1 VRVILEILGIIILSN
16 DDKVRN
22 ESKIKERIWKIRDY
36 IQDLNNIKE
45 GIIHFLVSRKEL
57 DDVTKDLWIS
67 DVKGLYYNT
76 VSAWEMLK
84 SASKGNLNFLDKSKN
99 FLHNARSLLAKVVS
113 EIKFF
118 KEELVLNLI
127 TETENSFENC
137 WSAFYNEFNILT
149 PEIKSTKHIERVIKV
164 SDSEYHLPCSV
175 CGKIS
180 VECKIGY
187 GRFDEHESLVY
198 SGITHSRSLR
208 ENLANKLFKI
218 LKKEDL
224 SEVHSFMKDYLCYEG
239 IDAYC
244 PECDKIYCWEH
255 YNARVEYDDGFY
267 DCTCGECPAG
277 HLRMIDD

>member
-1 VRVILEILGIIILSN
+1 MLS
-16 DDKVRN
+16 DDKLKN
-22 ESKIKERIWKIRDY
+22 KDKIKERIWKIRDY
-36 IQDLNNIKE
+36 IQELENVKE
-45 GIIHFLVSRKEL
+45 GIIHFLLSREKL

-76 VSAWEMLK
+76 ISAWEMLN
-84 SASKGNLNFLDKSKN
+84 SSSKGNLKYLDKSKN
-99 FLHNARSLLAKVVS
+99 FLHNARSLLAKIVS
-113 EIKFF
+113 EMKFF
-118 KEELVLNLI
+118 KEELVMNLI
-127 TETENSFENC
+127 KEIENSFEKC
-137 WSAFYNEFNILT
+137 WKAFYNEFDILT
-149 PEIKSTKHIERVIKV
+149 PEIETDKHIERVIRV

-198 SGITHSRSLR
+198 SGITHSKSIRK
-208 ENLANKLFKI
+208 NLASKLFNL

-224 SEVHSFMKDYLCYEG
+224 AKVHLFMKDNLCFEG

-277 HLRMIDD
+277 HRRMIDD

>member
-1 VRVILEILGIIILSN
+1 MSN

-208 ENLANKLFKI
+208 KNLANKLFKI

>member
-1 VRVILEILGIIILSN
+1 LSN

-99 FLHNARSLLAKVVS
+99 FLHKARSLLAKVVS

-127 TETENSFENC
+127 TETENSFEKC
-137 WSAFYNEFNILT
+137 WSAFYNEFDILT
-149 PEIKSTKHIERVIKV
+149 PEIKSTKQIERVIKV

-187 GRFDEHESLVY
+187 GRFEEHESLVY

-208 ENLANKLFKI
+208 KNLANELFKF
-218 LKKEDL
+218 LNKEDL
-224 SEVHSFMKDYLCYEG
+224 SEAHSFMKDYLCHEG

-244 PECDKIYCWEH
+244 PECDKIYCWGH

-267 DCTCGECPAG
+267 DCTMGECPDG

>member
-1 VRVILEILGIIILSN
+1 LSN
-16 DDKVRN
+16 DDRLRN

-45 GIIHFLVSRKEL
+45 GIIHFLLSRKKL
-57 DDVTKDLWIS
+57 DDVTKDLWLS
-67 DVKGLYYNT
+67 DVNAFYHNT
-76 VSAWEMLK
+76 MFAWEMLN
-84 SASKGNLNFLDKSKN
+84 SASKGNLKFLEKSKN

-127 TETENSFENC
+127 AEIENSFKKC
-137 WSAFYNEFNILT
+137 WSAFYNEFDRLT
-149 PEIKSTKHIERVIKV
+149 PEIKSTKYIKRVIKV

-187 GRFDEHESLVY
+187 GRFDKNKSLVY
-198 SGITHSRSLR
+198 SGITHSRSLSMS
-208 ENLANKLFKI
+208 LTYKLFNI
-218 LKKEDL
+218 LQKEDL
-224 SEVHSFMKDYLCYEG
+224 SGVHSFMEEHLCFEG
-239 IDAYC
+239 MDAYC

-255 YNARVEYDDGFY
+255 YKARVEYDDGFY
-267 DCTCGECPAG
+267 DCTMGECPAG
-277 HLRMIDD
+277 HRRMIDD